1 MDYINIHE
9 LAILITTSA
18 APAMA
23 TDTPVTNTKKNLN
36 CYISQCNKSND

>member
-9 LAILITTSA
+9 LTILITTSA

-23 TDTPVTNTKKNLN
+23 TDTPVTNTKK
-36 CYISQCNKSND
+36 KSKLLHKPMQQKQ